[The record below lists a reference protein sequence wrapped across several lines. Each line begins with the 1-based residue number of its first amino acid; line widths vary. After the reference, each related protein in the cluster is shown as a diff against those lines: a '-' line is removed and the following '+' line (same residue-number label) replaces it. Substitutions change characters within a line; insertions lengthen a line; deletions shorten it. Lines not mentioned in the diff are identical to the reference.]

1 MVIID
6 GTRLAL
12 PRTTADEPPGT
23 PSIRSPGERFGF
35 DPGQGRGEAARLA
48 RLRSLLVS
56 GLVSRLNAFA
66 ETLNNFQLSESAVR
80 TGLAVEFDP
89 ALQGRVRGEI
99 RSGGEARDYYRAFS
113 RGLDPLARY
122 AGRPGTHAVALHAGG
137 RSEKLEIVVEQGA
150 ANRDVLD
157 ALARAVNESALPV
170 QAELIRQSSPG
181 QKVEGLVTTGLTLAL
196 AANGAYN
203 DLEVRLDDSPG
214 RLLRPLDLRATDQPV
229 AAPVARRY
237 DLAQPRPAIP
247 TTYSGRGLDPN
258 APAGLP
264 AGLYTLRAELG
275 GRTADVSVNVGAA
288 DTVGDVAKRL
298 AARLDSSADFL
309 RAATRVV
316 NEPFYDPRLAGG
328 MTSVARIVTEVTAK
342 DAKPGDRLRLSE
354 DVAASPDG
362 ASSLLARLGLNVTAT
377 PGADAELG
385 VNGRQRVRNPGLFLE
400 DKGRL
405 AIETVEQFGGRG
417 ALRTTPLEDFAAR
430 RMAEA
435 ALAYND
441 LNSFLR
447 VEADLWKP
455 ALAASFEEPLRENE
469 TGLAGMGLR
478 LSRRGD
484 LVIDDEAF
492 ERALRENP
500 ERGRKLLAEEDSG
513 LVTRWRSR
521 LDKALTGDPGRFL
534 VDPLPARLA
543 SRASALDNDLRSC
556 LWDALG

>member
-23 PSIRSPGERFGF
+23 PSIRPPGERFGF

-66 ETLNNFQLSESAVR
+66 ETLNNFQLSESAAR
-80 TGLAVEFDP
+80 TGLAVELDP

-122 AGRPGTHAVALHAGG
+122 AGRPGAHAVILHAGG
-137 RSEKLEIVVEQGA
+137 RSEKLEITVEQGA
-150 ANRDVLD
+150 TNRDVLQ
-157 ALARAVNESALPV
+157 ALARAVNESSLPV

-196 AANGAYN
+196 AANGAY
-203 DLEVRLDDSPG
+203 DGLDVRLDDSPG

-229 AAPVARRY
+229 AAPAARRY

-247 TTYSGRGLDPN
+247 TTYSGRGVDPN

-264 AGLYTLRAELG
+264 AGFYTVRAALG
-275 GRTADVSVNVGAA
+275 SRAAEVRVAVAAD
-288 DTVGDVAKRL
+288 DTVGDVARRL
-298 AARLDSSADFL
+298 AARLGSSADFL
-309 RAATRVV
+309 RAETRVV

-328 MTSVARIVTEVTAK
+328 MTSVARLVTEVTAK
-342 DAKPGDRLRLSE
+342 DAKPGERLRLSE
-354 DVAASPDG
+354 DG
-362 ASSLLARLGLNVTAT
+362 APGLLARLGLNVTAA

-385 VNGRQRVRNPGLFLE
+385 VNGTQRVRNPGLFLE
-400 DKGRL
+400 DEGRL
-405 AIETVEQFGGRG
+405 AIETVEQSGGRG
-417 ALRTTPLEDFAAR
+417 ALRATPLEGFAAR

-435 ALAYND
+435 ALAFND
-441 LNSFLR
+441 LNGFLR
-447 VEADLWKP
+447 AEADLWKP
-455 ALAASFEEPLRENE
+455 GLAASFEEPLRGNAA
-469 TGLAGMGLR
+469 GLADMGLG
-478 LSRRGD
+478 LSRRGE
-484 LVIDDEAF
+484 LVLDAEAF
-492 ERALRENP
+492 ERALRDNP
-500 ERGRKLLAEEDSG
+500 ERCRELLAEEDSG
-513 LVTRWRSR
+513 LVSRWRSR
-521 LDKALTGDPGRFL
+521 LGKALTGDPGRFL

-543 SRASALDNDLRSC
+543 SRAFALDSDLRSR